1 MYKYNTPAEMTAKL
15 VAAYRSAA
23 QGIDAAR
30 VAKALV
36 RELDAGRITGADIS
50 AAMNDDSMP
59 FAARMAE
66 MRAATSRID
75 TIMSHKYG

>member
-30 VAKALV
+30 VAKVLV

-50 AAMNDDSMP
+50 AAMIGDTMP
-59 FAARMAE
+59 FAARIAD
-66 MRAATSRID
+66 MRTISVRMD